1 MIRQIVSQD
10 NQYIKLT
17 ASLRQKKYR
26 EETGLFV
33 VEGTRFVQEA
43 LESSWILEYAVVSEE
58 HEGNERSRELA
69 TSFESRGCPVL
80 SVPSALYKK
89 ISDTETPQ
97 GILAVVKQKRE
108 ALETVTE
115 TPGKSLWVI
124 LDALQDP
131 GNVGTIIRTAY
142 AAGAAGV
149 LLAGECADLYA
160 GKTTRATM
168 GSLFHL
174 PVIKASAPQCLE
186 FCRRLGLSLYVAGAE
201 AKDAYTVVDLTN
213 PCAVVLGN
221 EGAGVGE
228 DFRSQ
233 ARLHLKIPISGR
245 AESLNVASA
254 AAVILFE
261 AVRQRGLAL

>member
-1 MIRQIVSQD
+1 MNRQILSPN

-33 VEGTRFVQEA
+33 VEGSRFVQEA
-43 LESSWILEYAVVSEE
+43 LESSWVLEYAVISEA
-58 HEGNERSRELA
+58 HESHERIRELA
-69 TSFESRGCPVL
+69 TGFESRGCPVL
-80 SVPSALYKK
+80 LIPSALYKK

-108 ALETVTE
+108 SVDAVVA

-124 LDALQDP
+124 LDGLQDP
-131 GNVGTIIRTAY
+131 GNVGTIIRTAD

-186 FCRRLGLSLYVAGAE
+186 LCRRLGLSLYVAGAE
-201 AKDAYTVVDLTN
+201 AKYAYTVVDLTT

-233 ARLHLKIPISGR
+233 AQLHLKIPISGR

-261 AVRQRGLAL
+261 AVRQRGLSL

>member
-1 MIRQIVSQD
+1 MNRRIVSPD

-43 LESSWILEYAVVSEE
+43 LESSWVVEYAVVSEA
-58 HEGNERSRELA
+58 HEGNERIRELA
-69 TSFESRGCPVL
+69 TNLERRECPVL
-80 SVPSALYKK
+80 SISPALYKK

-97 GILAVVKQKRE
+97 GILAVMQQKRE
-108 ALETVTE
+108 SLDEVIATAS
-115 TPGKSLWVI
+115 KSLWVI
-124 LDALQDP
+124 LDSLQDP
-131 GNVGTIIRTAY
+131 GNVGTIIRTAD
-142 AAGAAGV
+142 AACAAGV
-149 LLAGECADLYA
+149 VLAGECADLYA

-174 PVIKASAPQCLE
+174 PVLKASATQCLE
-186 FCRRLGLSLYVAGAE
+186 FCDRLGLSLYVAGAE
-201 AKDAYTVVDLTN
+201 AEDMYTVADLTA

-221 EGAGVGE
+221 EGAGVGD
-228 DFRSQ
+228 DFRRQ
-233 ARLHLKIPISGR
+233 AQLHLKIPIAGR

-254 AAVILFE
+254 AAVIIFE

>member
-43 LESSWILEYAVVSEE
+43 LESSWILEYAVVSEA
-58 HEGNERSRELA
+58 HEGNERIRGLA
-69 TSFESRGCPVL
+69 TNLEKRGCQVL
-80 SVPSALYKK
+80 SVPPALYKK
-89 ISDTETPQ
+89 ISDTEAPQ
-97 GILAVVKQKRE
+97 GILAVMQQSRE
-108 ALETVTE
+108 TLEAVAVTAN
-115 TPGKSLWVI
+115 KALWVI
-124 LDALQDP
+124 LDSLQDP
-131 GNVGTIIRTAY
+131 GNVGTIIRTAD

-160 GKTTRATM
+160 GKTAGATM

-201 AKDAYTVVDLTN
+201 AKHAYTDVNLTI

-221 EGAGVGE
+221 EGAGVGD

>member
-33 VEGTRFVQEA
+33 VEGARFVQEA
-43 LESSWILEYAVVSEE
+43 LESSWILEYAVVSEA
-58 HEGNERSRELA
+58 HEGNERIRELA
-69 TSFESRGCPVL
+69 TSFESRGCPIL
-80 SVPSALYKK
+80 SVSSALYKK

-97 GILAVVKQKRE
+97 GILAVVRQQRE
-108 ALETVTE
+108 SLEAVATMANKT
-115 TPGKSLWVI
+115 LWLI
-124 LDALQDP
+124 LDSLQDP
-131 GNVGTIIRTAY
+131 GNVGTIIRTAD

-149 LLAGECADLYA
+149 ILAGECADLYA

-186 FCRRLGLSLYVAGAE
+186 FCHRLGLSLYVAGAE
-201 AKDAYTVVDLTN
+201 AKDAYTVVDLTT

-221 EGAGVGE
+221 EGAGVGD
-228 DFRSQ
+228 DFRRQ
-233 ARLHLKIPISGR
+233 AQLHLKIPIAGR